1 MVDIQLILQQQ
12 VVMVMVMVT
21 AMAEAVVEMA
31 QINNLIH
38 SRKAAAAANR
48 QTIIRA
54 AQANQAH
61 LVQAAVVAAAA
72 AIHIPRNIIV
82 HIMVQQHHICT
93 RTVYFEWMI

>member
-12 VVMVMVMVT
+12 AVMVMVMVT

-61 LVQAAVVAAAA
+61 LVQAAVVAAAV
-72 AIHIPRNIIV
+72 IHIPRNIIV